1 MKTSI
6 KHILSLAALA
16 LLTAACSSE
25 DITQQQTASESAL
38 SLPFRATIGSPAGT
52 RGLSAPASDAADIT
66 AKWVAGEKIALVH
79 NNTVDAMKVASVDND
94 GNATITGTITNYDE
108 NETAYLVYYGCDPAI
123 NDDMT
128 DYKGMLTNALG
139 EAAAYTPEIIAKTF
153 VAAVQGG
160 TLESLSKESDF
171 RLGTSAL
178 TKKGDYVTL
187 TTSPTLESQF
197 AIWRLTLTTD
207 GTNALAATQLD
218 VKDADDNTI
227 ASATID
233 PAASEFYV
241 LLPPTTSATN
251 YVFWATAASGN
262 YSCTASNV
270 TLGKG
275 SFYLSKLTVKKKD
288 GSISFG
294 QTSVE
299 KTNADTAF
307 KNDTFTITEGSDG
320 TVTYSSS
327 DTKVA
332 TVNVNTGEVTIVGP
346 GTATITATVTDGP
359 YYTYA
364 VKTAEYTLTVKP
376 TTDIQDY
383 TSGTQNW

>member
-1 MKTSI
+1 
-6 KHILSLAALA
+6 
-16 LLTAACSSE
+16 
-25 DITQQQTASESAL
+25 
-38 SLPFRATIGSPAGT
+38 
-52 RGLSAPASDAADIT
+52 
-66 AKWVAGEKIALVH
+66 
-79 NNTVDAMKVASVDND
+79 MKVASVDND

-218 VKDADDNTI
+218 VKDAADNTI

-299 KTNADTAF
+299 KNYGEDAFTNPLTM
-307 KNDTFTITEGSDG
+307 TEGSDG

-346 GTATITATVTDGP
+346 GTATITATVADSDNYAYATKTD
-359 YYTYA
+359 
-364 VKTAEYTLTVKP
+364 EYTLTVTGLSDP
-376 TTDIQDY
+376 DDY
-383 TSGTQNW
+383 SNGSDPFSF

>member
-139 EAAAYTPEIIAKTF
+139 ESAAYTPEIIAKTF

-160 TLESLSKESDF
+160 TLESLSEESDF

-251 YVFWATAASGN
+251 YVFWATAASGY

-299 KTNADTAF
+299 KNYGEDAFTNTL
-307 KNDTFTITEGSDG
+307 TMTEGSDG

-364 VKTAEYTLTVKP
+364 VKTVEYTLTVKP

>member
-6 KHILSLAALA
+6 KHIFSLAVLA
-16 LLTAACSSE
+16 LMTVACSSE

-66 AKWVAGEKIALVH
+66 AKWVENEKIALVH

-153 VAAVQGG
+153 SAHVQGG
-160 TLESLSKESDF
+160 TLQSLSEESDF

-218 VKDADDNTI
+218 VKDVNDYTI

-294 QTSVE
+294 EDSETKLTTDAAFTVAL
-299 KTNADTAF
+299 TNT
-307 KNDTFTITEGSDG
+307 GDG
-320 TVTYSSS
+320 TVTYESTNTS
-327 DTKVA
+327 VA
-332 TVNVNTGEVTIVGP
+332 TVSASTDGVEVTIVGS
-346 GTATITATVTDGP
+346 GETTIKATVADGP

-364 VKTAEYTLTVKP
+364 TNTASYTLTVNP
-376 TTDIQDY
+376 DGLSDYDINEEK
-383 TSGTQNW
+383 NW